1 MNLKAQNHAKKKD
14 ISNVQ
19 ILDVTPTLH
28 ATNTTVLEKV
38 VLEFSQHAISYSL

>member
-1 MNLKAQNHAKKKD
+1 MNAQNLIKKMD
-14 ISNVQ
+14 VFNVQ
-19 ILDVTPTLH
+19 VLDVTPTLH